1 MGMANNLNMP
11 FVQEVIACSKAVKN
25 WIPQTDVAV
34 ELGGEDAKITYFG
47 SAPEQRMNGVCAGGT
62 GSFIDHMASLL
73 NTDAMGLNE
82 LAQKRHSN
90 LYYCFSLWC
99 FC

>member
-1 MGMANNLNMP
+1 MANNLNMP

-47 SAPEQRMNGVCAGGT
+47 SAPEQRMNGVCRWHR
-62 GSFIDHMASLL
+62 FI
-73 NTDAMGLNE
+73 
-82 LAQKRHSN
+82 
-90 LYYCFSLWC
+90 Y
-99 FC
+99 

>member
-34 ELGGEDAKITYFG
+34 ELGGEDAKNHLF
-47 SAPEQRMNGVCAGGT
+47 
-62 GSFIDHMASLL
+62 
-73 NTDAMGLNE
+73 
-82 LAQKRHSN
+82 LALHQN
-90 LYYCFSLWC
+90 NV
-99 FC
+99 